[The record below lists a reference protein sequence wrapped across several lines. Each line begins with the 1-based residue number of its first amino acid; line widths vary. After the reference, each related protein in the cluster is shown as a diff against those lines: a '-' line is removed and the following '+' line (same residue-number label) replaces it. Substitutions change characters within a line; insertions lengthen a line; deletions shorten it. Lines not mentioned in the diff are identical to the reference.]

1 MFFLLRTI
9 LSFWNS
15 FKLNFRF
22 FPKTNIKIEGLFFL
36 KVKFIFLTLYSLF
49 SKVDVLL
56 IILIS
61 KSW

>member
-22 FPKTNIKIEGLFFL
+22 FSKINIKIEGLFFL

-56 IILIS
+56 SILII
-61 KSW
+61 KS